1 MATVDRWL
9 LPDGIEEVLPPEAAR
24 VEAARRQV
32 LDLFQRWGYEF
43 VVTPHIEYLESLL
56 TGAGQDLDLRTFKVT
71 DPASGRLMGF
81 RADITPQV
89 ARMDA
94 HSLRR
99 EGPNRLCYA
108 GSVLHARPRA
118 LATSR
123 SPIQLG
129 AELYGNTGSA
139 GDVEVIS
146 LLLDMLEMA
155 QVPDVHMDLGH
166 VGIYRGLAQA
176 AGLSG
181 EVEQLLFDA
190 LQRKAVDEIAALTEG
205 LPGDLAGMLRAL
217 AELCGGREVL
227 SQAREVLAGAPAPV
241 QTALADITAIADSLA
256 ARFPQL
262 PLYFDLGELR
272 GYHYHTGVV
281 FAAFVP
287 GVGESIAQGGRYD
300 DIGADLAVPVRRP
313 VFPPTSRPWSLSA
326 APSSTSRAPE
336 SGRRPMASACGR
348 RCSSCAVRACAWY
361 RRCPG
366 RMRLRLPKRAATGNC
381 WFAMAIGR
389 WPRSEA
395 RHSSFCR
402 PRPAPNIHD
411 GDKFMGKNVV
421 VLGTQWGD
429 EGKGKIVD
437 LLTDQAAAWCV
448 TRAATMPVIPWW
460 SLARRLCCT

>member
-129 AELYGNTGSA
+129 AELYGDASPA
-139 GDVEVIS
+139 SDVEVIS
-146 LLLDMLEMA
+146 LMLDMLAMA
-155 QVPDVHMDLGH
+155 EVPDVHMDLGH
-166 VGIYRGLAQA
+166 VGIYRGLARA

-181 EVEQLLFDA
+181 EAEQALFDA
-190 LQRKAVDEIAALTEG
+190 LQRKAVDEVAALTEG
-205 LPGDLAGMLRAL
+205 LPAELAGMLRAL
-217 AELCGGREVL
+217 AELCGSREVL
-227 SQAREVLAGAPAPV
+227 EQAAAVLADAPAV
-241 QTALADITAIADSLA
+241 VKAALADLVVIADSLA
-256 ARFPQL
+256 QRFPQL

-300 DIGADLAVPVRRP
+300 RIGADFGRARPATGFSTDLKTLVTLGQVQLDAPVQGIWAPAEGAGLWQAVQQLRRD
-313 VFPPTSRPWSLSA
+313 
-326 APSSTSRAPE
+326 
-336 SGRRPMASACGR
+336 GRRVVQALPGQDAASAREAGCD
-348 RCSSCAVRACAWY
+348 AQLQ
-361 RRCPG
+361 
-366 RMRLRLPKRAATGNC
+366 LREGN
-381 WFAMAIGR
+381 WQ
-389 WPRSEA
+389 
-395 RHSSFCR
+395 
-402 PRPAPNIHD
+402 
-411 GDKFMGKNVV
+411 VV
-421 VLGTQWGD
+421 
-429 EGKGKIVD
+429 
-437 LLTDQAAAWCV
+437 
-448 TRAATMPVIPWW
+448 PF
-460 SLARRLCCT
+460 

>member
-118 LATSR
+118 LSTSR

-129 AELYGNTGSA
+129 AELYGDASPA
-139 GDVEVIS
+139 SDVEVIS
-146 LLLDMLEMA
+146 LMLDMLAMA
-155 QVPDVHMDLGH
+155 EVPDVHMDLGH
-166 VGIYRGLAQA
+166 VGIYRGLARA

-181 EVEQLLFDA
+181 EAEQALFDA
-190 LQRKAVDEIAALTEG
+190 LQRKAVDEVAALTEN
-205 LPGDLAGMLRAL
+205 LPGELAGMLRAL
-217 AELCGGREVL
+217 AELCGSRDVL
-227 SQAREVLAGAPAPV
+227 AQAAEVLAGAPDAV
-241 QTALADITAIADSLA
+241 KAALADLVAIADALA
-256 ARFPQL
+256 QRFPQL

-300 DIGADLAVPVRRP
+300 HIGADFGRARPATGFSTDLKTLVTLGRVDLDAPVTGIWAPAEGAGLWQAVQQLRRDGKRVVQALP
-313 VFPPTSRPWSLSA
+313 GQDA
-326 APSSTSRAPE
+326 
-336 SGRRPMASACGR
+336 ASAREAGCD
-348 RCSSCAVRACAWY
+348 AQ
-361 RRCPG
+361 
-366 RMRLRLPKRAATGNC
+366 LRL
-381 WFAMAIGR
+381 
-389 WPRSEA
+389 S
-395 RHSSFCR
+395 
-402 PRPAPNIHD
+402 
-411 GDKFMGKNVV
+411 
-421 VLGTQWGD
+421 
-429 EGKGKIVD
+429 EGKWQV
-437 LLTDQAAAWCV
+437 A
-448 TRAATMPVIPWW
+448 PF
-460 SLARRLCCT
+460 